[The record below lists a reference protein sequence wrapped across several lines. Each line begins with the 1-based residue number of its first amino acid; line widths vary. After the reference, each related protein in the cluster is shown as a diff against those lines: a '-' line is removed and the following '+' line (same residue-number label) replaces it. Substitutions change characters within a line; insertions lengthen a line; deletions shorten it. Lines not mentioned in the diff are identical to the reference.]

1 MATWRVWQAGNDS
14 STLHVRSER
23 NTTTFWMCPQHS
35 SLGEADGVFTKHTM
49 KSTRVE
55 IPTPAVK
62 LTKPAAPPR
71 YVPSLAMVGAL
82 PETLSCGMMS

>member
-1 MATWRVWQAGNDS
+1 MWQAGNDS

-23 NTTTFWMCPQHS
+23 NTTTFWMCPQHA
-35 SLGEADGVFTKHTM
+35 SLGETDGVFTKHTM

-71 YVPSLAMVGAL
+71 CVTSHGWGTVCDATPKLRQ
-82 PETLSCGMMS
+82 